1 MKYKIVIVVFLL
13 ALNAAATAASTS
25 VIRYSELILS
35 EKPIAYWQMQANKQ
49 GQFPNHPALPQ
60 PLTATS
66 TGKTS
71 TANGPT
77 APIHPGFSTDMNP
90 ALGIP
95 NSTGYLVVDDPG
107 DNSPLDF
114 TSGDNITIEAWI
126 SPAKLSGFQYI
137 VGKGRTGRSGF
148 PVENHNY
155 AIRLTATG
163 NLTFLFR
170 SRTKT
175 GEEQYHRW
183 TSTESIM
190 SGDGWHHVAVTYT
203 FGKTK
208 NI

>member
-1 MKYKIVIVVFLL
+1 
-13 ALNAAATAASTS
+13 
-25 VIRYSELILS
+25 
-35 EKPIAYWQMQANKQ
+35 
-49 GQFPNHPALPQ
+49 
-60 PLTATS
+60 
-66 TGKTS
+66 
-71 TANGPT
+71 
-77 APIHPGFSTDMNP
+77 MNP

-208 NI
+208 NIQGFIDGQRAYGKWDLGGDTGAPPV